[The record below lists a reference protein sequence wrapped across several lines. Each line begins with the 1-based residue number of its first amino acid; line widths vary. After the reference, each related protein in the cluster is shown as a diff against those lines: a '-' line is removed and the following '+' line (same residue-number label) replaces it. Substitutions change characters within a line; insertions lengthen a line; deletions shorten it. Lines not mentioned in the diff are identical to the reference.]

1 MAEQDTHASHF
12 GGHPIP
18 TEKVTERVSKWN
30 LASLGKL
37 SCPSLNPTKNLSI
50 DDR

>member
-18 TEKVTERVSKWN
+18 TGKVTERVSRWN
-30 LASLGKL
+30 LAGLGKL
-37 SCPSLNPTKNLSI
+37 SCLLVNSIKDISI
-50 DDR
+50 DGR